1 MNRLRVLI
9 GLTCTAGSLLCGSA
23 SAQPAGS
30 RHHDFLYQVQDGDTI
45 FDIASRYA
53 TAKDWAQLVR
63 LNKIDDPRR
72 LAPGTTVRVP
82 LKLIEKD
89 PTAARVLYQKGEVE
103 IVKRDTPVSGA
114 LLERGTEIH
123 TGPDGY
129 LSLELLDGSTVL
141 VLPNARMRIEQVT
154 EFRRAGLQDFVILL
168 ERGQVEPNVDPSG
181 KGVGRFEIRTP
192 RAVTGVRGTRFRVGV
207 TDDSVTGEVLKG
219 EVEVLARGARGRIT
233 IREGQGLGATDRGVV
248 SEALLPAPRV
258 QAQVEPDFGDVGV
271 RYAAVP
277 EAVAYRVQLARDR
290 SFTQVLDSRTTA
302 QLEYAFPDLDDGDY
316 YIKVRGISAAG
327 IEGNDAVEYIRVAA
341 RPVPPLMADA
351 VPVAGGGARLGMAAW
366 VAIPESA
373 GYEVEWWPSASP
385 GVPHMQVPL
394 GPEVT
399 TLALPGNAAMWR
411 IRTVVERQGQRV
423 TGPWSAARQVG
434 GAVAGTVPLSLHWRP
449 RVGMTGQLQISA
461 TSGGDGNTRREI
473 AGMADGAVLPAL
485 PTGDYEIRH
494 RYVDGHDVP
503 RAYTPPQR
511 LRIGPM

>member
-1 MNRLRVLI
+1 MKRLRALL
-9 GLTCTAGSLLCGSA
+9 GLGCAAGSLLCSPVL
-23 SAQPAGS
+23 AQPAGS
-30 RHHDFLYQVQDGDTI
+30 RHQDFLYQVQDGDTI

-72 LAPGTTVRVP
+72 LVPGTTVRVP
-82 LKLIEKD
+82 LRLIEKD
-89 PTAARVLYQKGEVE
+89 PTAARVLYQKGEVQ
-103 IVKRDTPVSGA
+103 IVKRDMPVSGA

-219 EVEVLARGARGRIT
+219 EVEVLARGARDRIT

-248 SEALLPAPRV
+248 NEALLPAPRA
-258 QAQVEPDFGDVGV
+258 QAEVEPGFGDVV
-271 RYAAVP
+271 LRYAAIP
-277 EAVAYRVQLARDR
+277 EAVAYRVQLARDKG
-290 SFTQVLDSRTTA
+290 FTQVLESRATA
-302 QLEYAFPDLDDGDY
+302 QLEHTFADLDDGDY
-316 YIKVRGISAAG
+316 YIKVRAISAAG
-327 IEGNDAVEYIRVAA
+327 IEGNDTVEHIQVAA
-341 RPVPPLMADA
+341 RPAPPLTIGGGRVAGSELRQNTVAWAA
-351 VPVAGGGARLGMAAW
+351 VPG
-366 VAIPESA
+366 SA
-373 GYEVEWWPSASP
+373 GYELEWWPPAPP
-385 GVPHMQVPL
+385 GTPHMQVPL
-394 GPEVT
+394 APDVT
-399 TLALPGNAAMWR
+399 SFTLPGEGAMWR
-411 IRTVVERQGQRV
+411 IRTVVERDGQRIA
-423 TGPWSAARQVG
+423 GPWSTVG
-434 GAVAGTVPLSLHWRP
+434 KGAGAVRDAVPVSLHWRP
-449 RVGMTGQLQISA
+449 R
-461 TSGGDGNTRREI
+461 
-473 AGMADGAVLPAL
+473 AGMAGQLEISAASGSEGAPRLLAGAADGVALPPLPA
-485 PTGDYEIRH
+485 GDYAVRQ
-494 RYVDGHDVP
+494 RYIDRHDVP